1 MLPGDKQPH
10 SAAHGLTC
18 DQEKTQI
25 SGNMTHIGALYEL
38 QWAMVRSVRWWY
50 DGMQA
55 RDSRSGR

>member
-25 SGNMTHIGALYEL
+25 SGNMTHIGALYG
-38 QWAMVRSVRWWY
+38 AMVRSVRWWY